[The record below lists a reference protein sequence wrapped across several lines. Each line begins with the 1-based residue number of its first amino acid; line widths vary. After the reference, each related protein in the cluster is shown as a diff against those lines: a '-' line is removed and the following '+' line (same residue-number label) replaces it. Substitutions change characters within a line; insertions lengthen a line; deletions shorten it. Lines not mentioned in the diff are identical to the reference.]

1 MLKYV
6 FSQSIRQMHSTAT
19 LTYMY
24 MCAEWTPKNAAVTR
38 TRTRTQ
44 KTLRLEGKP
53 KIESVKS
60 VDLIWIYFYHIFEIG
75 QLS

>member
-38 TRTRTQ
+38 TRTYTENSE
-44 KTLRLEGKP
+44 T
-53 KIESVKS
+53 
-60 VDLIWIYFYHIFEIG
+60 
-75 QLS
+75 